1 MTWDRFDICEA
12 YWCFAADWH
21 GGQWSPEYAI
31 FGRLYRMQFRPP
43 MDLSYDSLTENSKE
57 IYNNLVSKL
66 EY

>member
-21 GGQWSPEYAI
+21 GGQWSPEYLI
-31 FGRLYRMQFRPP
+31 FGRLDRMKFRPP

-66 EY
+66 EN